1 MFKKG
6 FRFTVVKNGI
16 VGVVGGWSSQ
26 FANETVYSVSFY
38 ENGRHYATYMV
49 HESTI
54 ECNLRL
60 GIYREE
66 VE

>member
-16 VGVVGGWSSQ
+16 VGVVGGCVTGL
-26 FANETVYSVSFY
+26 FGEPVYSVSFY
-38 ENGRHYATYMV
+38 ENGRLCGNFTV

-54 ECNLRL
+54 EINLRS
-60 GIYREE
+60 GVYREE